1 MNILISGV
9 LVWIVVHLT
18 PAIARPLRG
27 KIIDRLGNNG
37 YRGLFALAIFGSI
50 ALIVVGW
57 RSTPETFV
65 YALPDWTS
73 PVGFVLMIVAFVL
86 LGAAQYRSLIKRYVR
101 HPMLAGVFIWAA
113 SHLLTN
119 GSTRALVLFGGLG
132 LWALIEMLLISKRE
146 GIYTRPEA
154 TTFSAELK
162 GVFISAVVFT
172 VVLLLHPYY
181 TGVSLLPR

>member
-27 KIIDRLGNNG
+27 KVIDRLGNNG

-65 YALPDWTS
+65 YALPDWAS
-73 PVGFVLMIVAFVL
+73 PVGFVMMIVAFAL
-86 LGAAQYRSLIKRYVR
+86 IGAAQHRSTIKRYIR
-101 HPMLAGVFIWAA
+101 HPMLIGVFVWAV

-119 GSTRALVLFGGLG
+119 GSTRALVLFGGIG
-132 LWALIEMLLISKRE
+132 LWALLEIWLINKRE
-146 GIYTRPEA
+146 GAYSKPPAAR
-154 TTFSAELK
+154 FSADLM
-162 GVFISAVVFT
+162 GLFVSVIFFI
-172 VVLLLHPYY
+172 VVLFLHPYFA
-181 TGVSLLPR
+181 GVSL